1 MKRPNTRRIAR
12 GSALAVA
19 MIVLGVLTVVGVAA
33 VSLSTQERTNA
44 AAYGKLD
51 AMSACANAAQA
62 KLWKELG
69 VHGTA
74 LASKDVAITS
84 MTLADGSVLTAP
96 AHYDT
101 PLTATIKSVSSTD
114 SKAGAKSKKSRDLT
128 GKGRQTGNRD
138 TVNFFVIHCKDRS
151 GRELEIEIGI
161 KFAL

>member
-1 MKRPNTRRIAR
+1 MKRPTTRRIAR

-19 MIVLGVLTVVGVAA
+19 MIVLGVLTVIGVAA

-51 AMSACANAAQA
+51 AVQACANAAQG
-62 KLWKELG
+62 KIWKELG
-69 VHGTA
+69 IHGTM
-74 LASKDVAITS
+74 LAASDVAITS
-84 MTLADGSVLTAP
+84 ITLVDGTILTAP

-114 SKAGAKSKKSRDLT
+114 SKAGAKKRDKNLTNKGRENFSRDA
-128 GKGRQTGNRD
+128 
-138 TVNFFVIHCKDRS
+138 VNFFVVHCKDAS

>member
-1 MKRPNTRRIAR
+1 MKRQNTRRIAR

-51 AMSACANAAQA
+51 AISACANAAQA

-84 MTLADGSVLTAP
+84 LTLADGSVLTAP

-114 SKAGAKSKKSRDLT
+114 SRGGAKKKSGNLT
-128 GKGRQTGNRD
+128 GKGRATVSRD
-138 TVNFFVIHCKDRS
+138 SVNFFVVHCKDRS

>member
-1 MKRPNTRRIAR
+1 MKRPTTRRIAR

-51 AMSACANAAQA
+51 AVQACANAATA
-62 KLWKELG
+62 KIWKELG
-69 VHGTA
+69 VHGTM
-74 LASKDVAITS
+74 LAASDATVTS
-84 MTLADGSVLTAP
+84 ITLADRTVLTAP

-114 SKAGAKSKKSRDLT
+114 TRGGAKKEEGERINLPPPKNARD
-128 GKGRQTGNRD
+128 Q
-138 TVNFFVIHCKDRS
+138 VNFFTVHCKDAS